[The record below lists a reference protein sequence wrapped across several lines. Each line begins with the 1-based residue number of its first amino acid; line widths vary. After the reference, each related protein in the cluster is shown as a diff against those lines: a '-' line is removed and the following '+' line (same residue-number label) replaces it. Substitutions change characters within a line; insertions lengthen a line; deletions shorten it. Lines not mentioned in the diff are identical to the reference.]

1 MSPLLSWLLRA
12 AGRWLVF
19 SLSMASSPGSWPPV
33 PCPLPSAFS
42 SSLPVVSTVS
52 SASPTSAVT
61 LHDRSS
67 SGSSFGVPAGLVDS
81 AHLASRGS
89 HRRACDFHFGRCLEA
104 VSELREKI
112 VSGFRREKLHVYV
125 VGDDGPDEKRRLSV
139 VYSPIIHSLSSS
151 TGSLQGIPRVRVS

>member
-1 MSPLLSWLLRA
+1 M
-12 AGRWLVF
+12 
-19 SLSMASSPGSWPPV
+19 
-33 PCPLPSAFS
+33 
-42 SSLPVVSTVS
+42 
-52 SASPTSAVT
+52 
-61 LHDRSS
+61 
-67 SGSSFGVPAGLVDS
+67 PAGLVDS
-81 AHLASRGS
+81 A

-125 VGDDGPDEKRRLSV
+125 VGGDGPDEKRRLSV